1 MVKITATEQNIEKRM
16 KRNEDSLRDLWDNIK
31 CTQKE
36 KRERKD
42 LRKYLKRLRAENL
55 PNMGKEIVKQVQEA
69 QSPRQEKHK
78 EEHTETYSNQTG
90 KSYRQR

>member
-1 MVKITATEQNIEKRM
+1 MVEVTAIKQNIEKRM

-69 QSPRQEKHK
+69 QSPRQDKPK
-78 EEHTETYSNQTG
+78 EEHSKTHSNQSD
-90 KSYRQR
+90 KNERQR